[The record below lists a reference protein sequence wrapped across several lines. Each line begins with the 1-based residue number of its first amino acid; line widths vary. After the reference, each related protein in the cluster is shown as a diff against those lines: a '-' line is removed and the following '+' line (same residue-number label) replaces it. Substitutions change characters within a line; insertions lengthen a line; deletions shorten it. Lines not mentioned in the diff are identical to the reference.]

1 MDDPSCYTKNI
12 AVRGSSRPGCSK
24 EREIEPT
31 MKVFMKRKNVLCS
44 LVLLISL
51 MGSTNATEK
60 TTVPEVSTEKKSFI
74 TIDENSLDYSE
85 KKFGSRLNVIDV
97 KDGIAAIEVD
107 EEILPWL
114 TLLMHKDFKRC
125 GGYVLHDNLN
135 EALDT
140 LDSQSEKSMAQF
152 SRFLGYEINQAD
164 LVKDSISQVTA
175 SNIYQV
181 ITKLSAF
188 QNRYYKG
195 ELGVQSAQY
204 IFDTWSKI
212 VQGRSDA
219 KVEFFKHTQWDQ
231 PSVVVTIQGASSE
244 TIIVGGHQDSIS
256 GYFSGPKV
264 RAPGADDNASG
275 IATITEVIRVLVDR
289 SYQPQKTLKFM
300 AYAAEEVGLLGS
312 KEIAKAYK
320 TRGDNVV
327 GVMQLDMVNY
337 KGTQNFDIVL
347 MNDYTNAE
355 QNKFIGSLIDA
366 YLPGI
371 KWAYDAC
378 GYACSDH
385 ASWHMQGYPASVPFE
400 SKMRDMNGRIHTAND
415 TITVSGDNADHAA
428 KFAKLALSFVIE
440 LDR

>member
-1 MDDPSCYTKNI
+1 
-12 AVRGSSRPGCSK
+12 
-24 EREIEPT
+24 
-31 MKVFMKRKNVLCS
+31 MKRKN
-44 LVLLISL
+44 LISSIFL
-51 MGSTNATEK
+51 SLFLASNVNATEK
-60 TTVPEVSTEKKSFI
+60 TTVPEVSSEKMSFI
-74 TIDENSLDYSE
+74 TIDENALDYSE

-97 KDGIAAIEVD
+97 KDGIAAVEIDD
-107 EEILPWL
+107 EALPWL
-114 TLLMHKDFKRC
+114 SLLMHKDFKRC
-125 GGYVLHDNLN
+125 GGYVLHKDLN

-152 SRFLGYEINQAD
+152 SRFLGYEINQTD
-164 LVKDSISQVTA
+164 LVKEAIAQVSST
-175 SNIYQV
+175 NIHQV
-181 ITKLSAF
+181 ISKLSSF

-195 ELGVQSAQY
+195 EHGVQSAQY
-204 IFDTWSKI
+204 IFDTWSKLI
-212 VQGRSDA
+212 QGRNDA
-219 KVEFFKHTQWDQ
+219 KIEYLKHTQWDQ
-231 PSVVVTIQGASSE
+231 PSIVLTIQGLSKE
-244 TIIVGGHQDSIS
+244 TVVVGGHQDSIS

-275 IATITEVIRVLVDR
+275 IATITEIIRVLIDR
-289 SYQPQKTLKFM
+289 SYQPQKTIKFM

-312 KEIAKAYK
+312 KEIAKNFK
-320 TRGDNVV
+320 DRGENVV

-355 QNKFIGSLIDA
+355 QNKFIGSLIDT

-385 ASWHMQGYPASVPFE
+385 ASWHMQGFPASVPFE

-415 TITVSGDNADHAA
+415 TISVSGDNADHAA

>member
-1 MDDPSCYTKNI
+1 MVNSLGDH
-12 AVRGSSRPGCSK
+12 GL
-24 EREIEPT
+24 EFEPT
-31 MKVFMKRKNVLCS
+31 MKVIMKRKNVL
-44 LVLLISL
+44 LPLTLLFAIT
-51 MGSTNATEK
+51 GNVNAVDK
-60 TTVPEVSTEKKSFI
+60 TTVPEVTTEKKSFI
-74 TIDENSLDYSE
+74 TIDENAVDYSE
-85 KKFGSRLNVIDV
+85 KKFGERVNIIDV
-97 KDGIAAIEVD
+97 KDGIAAVEID
-107 EEILPWL
+107 EEALPWL

-125 GGYVLHDNLN
+125 GGYVLHDSLD

-140 LDSQSEKSMAQF
+140 LDSQSEKEMAQF
-152 SRFLGYEINQAD
+152 TRFLGYEINQAD
-164 LVKDSISQVTA
+164 LVKDAISQVTA
-175 SNIYQV
+175 ANIYQV
-181 ITKLSAF
+181 ITKLSSF

-195 ELGVQSAQY
+195 EHGVQSAQY
-204 IFDTWSKI
+204 IFDTWAKI

-219 KVEFFKHTQWDQ
+219 KVEFYKHTQWDQ
-231 PSVVVTIQGASSE
+231 PSVVVTIQGASKE

-275 IATITEVIRVLVDR
+275 IATITEIIRVLVDR

-312 KEIAKAYK
+312 KEIAKNYK
-320 TRGDNVV
+320 DRGENVV

-337 KGTQNFDIVL
+337 KGTQNFDVVL
-347 MNDYTNAE
+347 MNDYTNSE
-355 QNKFIGSLIDA
+355 QNKFIGSLIDT

-371 KWAYDAC
+371 KWAYDSC

-385 ASWHMQGYPASVPFE
+385 ASWHMQGFPASVPFE

-428 KFAKLALSFVIE
+428 KFAKLALSFIIE